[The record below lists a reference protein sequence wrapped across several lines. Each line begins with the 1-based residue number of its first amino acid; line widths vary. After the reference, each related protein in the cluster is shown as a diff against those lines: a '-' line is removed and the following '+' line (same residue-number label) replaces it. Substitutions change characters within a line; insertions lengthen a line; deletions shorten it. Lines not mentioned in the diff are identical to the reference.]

1 VDNHPQDRT
10 GTASIEELIRLAQ
23 QLVDRLARQAG
34 ADDAAFRDA
43 YRLGFES
50 GVVVGRKRLG
60 HELSE
65 LDRRRVEYV
74 NGVAE
79 RSPYAELERRR
90 WDGRREEFGRP
101 RPGDFPGLPEE
112 TYEPELDAAFFCPRC
127 RRTWSACTCPG

>member
-1 VDNHPQDRT
+1 MDTHPQDRT
-10 GTASIEELIRLAQ
+10 GAARIEELIRLSR
-23 QLVDRLARQAG
+23 QLIDQLARQAQ

-50 GVVVGRKRLG
+50 GVVVGRQRLG
-60 HELSE
+60 DELAE

-74 NGVAE
+74 SGIAE

-90 WDGRREEFGRP
+90 WDGRREDFGRP
-101 RPGDFPGLPEE
+101 RANDFPGVPEE

-127 RRTWSACTCPG
+127 RHTWSHCACPG